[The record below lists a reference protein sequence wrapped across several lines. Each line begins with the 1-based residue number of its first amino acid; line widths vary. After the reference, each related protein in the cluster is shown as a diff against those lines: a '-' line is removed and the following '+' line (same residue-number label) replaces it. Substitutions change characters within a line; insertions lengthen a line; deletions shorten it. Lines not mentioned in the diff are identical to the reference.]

1 MKMLSVSALLCALLV
16 LTRATSPAEGQNDTE
31 TEEPTESDPAPAE
44 GQNDTETEEPTE
56 SAPPPSEEGP
66 RAEDL
71 HVGTIPPT
79 AVPTSIYD
87 EGPRA
92 EDLHVGTI
100 PPTPFPTP
108 IYDDFGFHHFDF
120 SCPDGWT
127 MFDTRCLLYVPETM
141 TWAEAEH
148 NCQSGNGAYDGNL
161 ASVFEEYYFDEI
173 QEVMQKAGHKS
184 GQVWVGG
191 SKAPG
196 DSSWSWSDYM
206 SPNIFPNWCSGEPS
220 KENCLKINFEENASG
235 CLEGSPC
242 DAELPSVCSMFLM

>member
-1 MKMLSVSALLCALLV
+1 MKMLTVSALLCALLV
-16 LTRATSPAEGQNDTE
+16 LTRATSPAEGENDTETEVPTESAPAPSAPAGGENDAE
-31 TEEPTESDPAPAE
+31 TEEPTESI
-44 GQNDTETEEPTE
+44 
-56 SAPPPSEEGP
+56 PPPSEEGP
-66 RAEDL
+66 GAEDL
-71 HVGTIPPT
+71 HVVTLPPT
-79 AVPTSIYD
+79 SV
-87 EGPRA
+87 
-92 EDLHVGTI
+92 
-100 PPTPFPTP
+100 PTP
-108 IYDDFGFHHFDF
+108 IYDDFGFHHFGF

-127 MFDTRCLLYVPETM
+127 MFDTRCLLYVPENM
-141 TWAEAEH
+141 TWTEAEQ
-148 NCQSGNGAYDGNL
+148 NCQSGNGDFHAYGNL

-196 DSSWSWSDYM
+196 GSSWSWSDYM
-206 SPNIFPNWCSGEPS
+206 SPNIFPNWCSKEPS